1 MRRTAFE
8 ALFVPFLA
16 AGDAFFSGVY
26 RLGALGAL
34 GDLSGDETHRTGC
47 SVINRMRGRQI
58 SISLRRFSS
67 RLDQLCE
74 VFLKY

>member
-1 MRRTAFE
+1 MLVGVGRVQHLVAQTAFE

-47 SVINRMRGRQI
+47 SVW
-58 SISLRRFSS
+58 
-67 RLDQLCE
+67 
-74 VFLKY
+74 